1 MPIQFEWYGT
11 DRILL
16 IRHIGNVTVDE
27 LEQGIGQYLAHLDAA
42 QHPICLIADWGQT
55 HGYPLQFRM
64 VSKSMRILRHEN
76 QGYIA
81 LVGMNPSVSFWLEFF
96 ARLIRLN
103 YKVFDSV
110 EEAARFLDGID
121 RSQEAPS

>member
-16 IRHIGNVTVDE
+16 IKHIGDVTVAE
-27 LEQGIGQYLAHLDAA
+27 LEQGIGQYIAHLDAA
-42 QHPICLIADWGQT
+42 PHPIHLIADWGQA

-76 QGYIA
+76 LGYIA
-81 LVGMNPSVSFWLEFF
+81 LVGMNASVTFWLEFF
-96 ARLIRLN
+96 ARLIRFN

-110 EEAARFLDGID
+110 EG
-121 RSQEAPS
+121 